1 MVRIRLRR
9 MGAKRQ
15 PFYRIVV
22 ADKESPRDGA
32 FIEVIGTYNPR
43 TQPETVSV
51 KEDRVFHWM
60 KVGAQPSESVQQ
72 LLKKTGTA
80 ARFERLK
87 KGESEETLLAEAS
100 AQQSGTPTPD
110 RRTRIGHTAPQKS
123 AAEKAA
129 SKAAETPA
137 A

>member
-9 MGAKRQ
+9 MGARHQ

-32 FIEVIGTYNPR
+32 FIEIIGTYNPR
-43 TQPETVSV
+43 TQPETIIV
-51 KEDRVFHWM
+51 KEDRVYHWM
-60 KVGAQPSESVQQ
+60 RVGAQPSESVMQ

-87 KGESEETLLAEAS
+87 KGESQEALLAEAT
-100 AQQSGTPTPD
+100 AQQSATPLPD
-110 RRTRIGHTAPQKS
+110 PRTRIGHAAPQKS
-123 AAEKAA
+123 AAEK
-129 SKAAETPA
+129 SAAEQPA